1 MTINTWEIVCN
12 LRRTH
17 FNKKLCI
24 KAADTIENLA
34 RERDYYSELHKDAR
48 AESEV
53 ILADL
58 VKTQE
63 ELAKAEKYI
72 HDHF

>member
-1 MTINTWEIVCN
+1 MTTNIREIVRN
-12 LRRTH
+12 LRRAY
-17 FNKKLCI
+17 FNKKLCT

-34 RERDYYSELHKDAR
+34 CERDYYSELYKDAR
-48 AESEV
+48 AEAEA

>member
-1 MTINTWEIVCN
+1 MTTNIWEIVRN
-12 LRRTH
+12 LRRAH
-17 FNKKLCI
+17 FNKKLCA
-24 KAADTIENLA
+24 KAADAIENLA
-34 RERDYYSELHKDAR
+34 HERDYYFELHKDVH
-48 AESEV
+48 AENEA